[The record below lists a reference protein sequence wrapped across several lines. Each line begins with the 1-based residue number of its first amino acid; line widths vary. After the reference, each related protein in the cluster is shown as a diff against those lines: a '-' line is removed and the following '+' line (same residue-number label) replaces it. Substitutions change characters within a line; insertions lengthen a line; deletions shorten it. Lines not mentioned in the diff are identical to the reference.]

1 MPLKMTVD
9 EVEAIDR
16 ILHEHPELSAEQI
29 VKQFGINR
37 SSQAISRRRR
47 ELGLKWTGNRICNP
61 RGAWK
66 LYNDDS
72 VAKETECRCP
82 KCGKNFSIEEFYT
95 GRGVMRKFCENC
107 KNDIERVG
115 VDNNYMIESCGG
127 YHAAI
132 YTRRAG
138 VTVTE

>member
-1 MPLKMTVD
+1 MPLKMTTD
-9 EVEAIDR
+9 EVEQIDS
-16 ILHEHPELSAEQI
+16 ILNEHPELSSEQI

-47 ELGLKWTGNRICNP
+47 ELGLRWTGHRLCNP
-61 RGAWK
+61 RGSWK
-66 LYNDDS
+66 MYNDDS

-82 KCGKNFSIEEFYT
+82 KCGKTYVIMEFYT
-95 GRGVMRKFCENC
+95 GHGVLRKFCDYC
-107 KNDIERVG
+107 KRDIERIG
-115 VDNNYMIESCGG
+115 VDNYHMTESYGG
-127 YHAAI
+127 YGAAI